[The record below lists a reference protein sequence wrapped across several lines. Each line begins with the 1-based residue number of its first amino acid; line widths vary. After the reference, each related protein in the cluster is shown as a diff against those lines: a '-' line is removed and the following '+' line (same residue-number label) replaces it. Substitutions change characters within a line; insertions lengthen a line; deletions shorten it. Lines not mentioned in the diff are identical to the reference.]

1 MPQSIYFYTKN
12 DPYFELSNFYPQG
25 FEEAGKYWPSVEHYF
40 QGQKFD
46 NAAYREKIRTSG
58 SPKNAKTLGQSREY
72 KLRDDWEAV
81 KDDIMLHALRQKF
94 RHPKLRQLLLET
106 NDNDL
111 IENSPY
117 DKYWGIGQD
126 GQGQNRLG
134 KLLMQVRSEIQNDSE

>member
-1 MPQSIYFYTKN
+1 MSKSIYFYTKN

-25 FEEAGKYWPSVEHYF
+25 FEEDGKYWPSVEHYF
-40 QGQKFD
+40 QGQKF
-46 NAAYREKIRTSG
+46 NNSAYREKIRTSG

-81 KDDIMLHALRQKF
+81 KDDIMLYALRQKF
-94 RHPKLRQLLLET
+94 RHPKLRQLLLDT
-106 NDNDL
+106 KGHDL